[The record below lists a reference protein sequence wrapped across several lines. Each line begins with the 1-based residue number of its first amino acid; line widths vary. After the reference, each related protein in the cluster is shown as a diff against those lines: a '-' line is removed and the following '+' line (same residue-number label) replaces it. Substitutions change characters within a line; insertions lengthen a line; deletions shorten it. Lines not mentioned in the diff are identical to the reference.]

1 MEKETVMIADSRTA
15 ADFRSK
21 TFSGYR
27 RGQARSALR
36 KSLQQCEFEPA
47 CYWGAELLCS
57 LKPEDF
63 WEEVIRYY
71 AMSINTASI
80 NLAVYL
86 AARTDD
92 FKRIAESEADTQ
104 LRNNYDVRRILA
116 EITGILILS
125 RKRNPVHKGHRLTT
139 NAFEIAAIT
148 PRLRATTS
156 ELGRKH
162 MQKGDPS
169 ELYIAVNEL
178 AYHTEGRS
186 GDIDLACYWIDWVFG
201 YADAA
206 KKAKKKLVV
215 AARTWPA
222 VQAKHST
229 DPAWLLWDC
238 IRSASHSAG
247 TAQSRAVEALSI
259 IYCLKFTDG
268 ARQRRK
274 QLLYIALAIVIE
286 PPRHAPPLCSNPK
299 KLSHIK
305 NKIDLVYA
313 QIRDGKPDVAT
324 LSRKDTIANVL
335 A

>member
-1 MEKETVMIADSRTA
+1 MEKDPVMIEDSRNA

-21 TFSGYR
+21 TFSGYK

-63 WEEVIRYY
+63 WEEAIRYY

-86 AARTDD
+86 AARADD
-92 FKRIAESEADTQ
+92 FKRIAESETDTQ

-125 RKRNPVHKGHRLTT
+125 RKRNPVHKGHRLTK

-162 MQKGDPS
+162 MQPGDPS

-186 GDIDLACYWIDWVFG
+186 GDIDLACYWVDWVLG
-201 YADAA
+201 YSDAA
-206 KKAKKKLVV
+206 KKAKKKVIV
-215 AARTWPA
+215 AARAWPA
-222 VQAKHST
+222 VQAKHLT

-238 IRSASHSAG
+238 IRTASLSAG
-247 TAQSRAVEALSI
+247 HAQNRAVEALSAV
-259 IYCLKFTDG
+259 YCLKFTDG
-268 ARQRRK
+268 ALFRMRFW
-274 QLLYIALAIVIE
+274 
-286 PPRHAPPLCSNPK
+286 
-299 KLSHIK
+299 
-305 NKIDLVYA
+305 
-313 QIRDGKPDVAT
+313 
-324 LSRKDTIANVL
+324 
-335 A
+335 